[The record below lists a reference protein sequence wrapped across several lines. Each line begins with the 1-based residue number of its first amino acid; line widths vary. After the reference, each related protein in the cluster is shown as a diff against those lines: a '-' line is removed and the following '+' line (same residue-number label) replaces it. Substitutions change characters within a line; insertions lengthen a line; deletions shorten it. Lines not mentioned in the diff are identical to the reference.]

1 MTLDE
6 IKARIRN
13 DLSRITSIPP
23 ESIGETTS
31 FQKDLGLD
39 SLSLLEL
46 VVDLEYA
53 FGIKVPEE
61 DVPGLQNVTAVAQY
75 VHARL
80 AAKA

>member
-6 IKARIRN
+6 IKTRISN

-23 ESIGETTS
+23 ESIGESTL
-31 FQKDLGLD
+31 FQTDLGLD

-61 DVPGLQNVTAVAQY
+61 HLPGLQNVATVAQY
-75 VHARL
+75 VHDRL
-80 AAKA
+80 SAKA